1 MNSPTNTTS
10 LTKLRD
16 EALDNNLLIRLS
28 VLTQGPLVE
37 KRFEIREALVLGTLS
52 TYGAGVQ
59 FDVEKLMT
67 DVKAITKCTIS
78 REDVI
83 AILEGLEEQGR
94 ISHIDHLTYFLNH
107 AIVIPDFRTITES
120 LWQEFQGFL
129 IKQFPDYDVYI
140 DKDARRIFD
149 VAVMKIL
156 ARMNLS
162 STPLKDQVESLPFE
176 DFKLEMVTE
185 IEEVCLSSSLKKK
198 YADII
203 YNYFISNSTKLLQFV
218 YNCYTG
224 LINIDLL
231 NREQDMPVI
240 KIFENLRF
248 LMADTNFIVSL
259 LCQTDINYPL
269 SVAVASIC
277 QRSNIPIYYLPDTA
291 KETDGLIEGS
301 NSEMRLNTIKG
312 RTVERSQFVTDFRKR
327 KLYSWP
333 QYYMMMKQWKGIIRD
348 QWSVHPLPE
357 SIEIEKEHSAY
368 TKVYFYVKRTVE
380 PFDIWRHSQR
390 VARKL
395 PYDPHLR
402 RESQYE
408 HDAVSIASIAYL
420 RSKHQESSKKD
431 VFGPWFLTFDSLL
444 SFANMT
450 YKLVCDNLGYI
461 IQPRQLLN
469 YLLSFS
475 RIEFDERDK
484 EAVAFALLQF
494 TVGSRKSQLDLDD
507 YLYLLIPKLGLEIES
522 LDLLKEIILAS
533 SLHEQLEKA
542 IELNEGENADSIA
555 VQILSDSEFVERILS
570 ERETEE
576 KFKRTAVELRVAK
589 ERIKEL
595 EGTIQNKD
603 QTSSITLINNVT
615 NSNNITN
622 TMNLNLQTEITQ
634 FISLL
639 DSMGAF
645 KEGVIDRPKD
655 ISTTDKILSWAKS
668 AKEAIEA
675 SESIS
680 SSTRSLLPYLN
691 HIIGQFG
698 C

>member
-1 MNSPTNTTS
+1 
-10 LTKLRD
+10 
-16 EALDNNLLIRLS
+16 
-28 VLTQGPLVE
+28 LVE

-52 TYGAGVQ
+52 TYEAGVR
-59 FDVEKLMT
+59 FDIEKLLN
-67 DVKAITKCTIS
+67 DIKAITKCTIS
-78 REDVI
+78 REDII
-83 AILEGLEEQGR
+83 AILEGLEERGQ
-94 ISHIDHLTYFLNH
+94 ISHIDHLTYSLNH
-107 AIVIPDFRTITES
+107 AIAIPDFRTITES

-140 DKDARRIFD
+140 DKDARGVFD

-176 DFKLEMVTE
+176 DFKLEMANE
-185 IEEVCLSSSLKKK
+185 IQDACISDSLKKR
-198 YADII
+198 YPDII
-203 YNYFISNSTKLLQFV
+203 YDYFISNSIKLLEFI

-231 NREQDMPVI
+231 NREQDMPII
-240 KIFENLRF
+240 KIFENLQF
-248 LMADTNFIVSL
+248 LVADTNFIVSL

-277 QRSNIPIYYLPDTA
+277 HRSNIPIYYLPDTA
-291 KETDGLIEGS
+291 KEADGLIEGS

-312 RTVERSQFVTDFRKR
+312 HTVEKSQFVTDFRKR
-327 KLYSWP
+327 KSYSWS
-333 QYYMMMKQWKGIIRD
+333 QYYMVMKNWRDIIRD
-348 QWSVHPLPE
+348 QWSVYPLPE
-357 SIEIEKEHSAY
+357 SIVIEKEHSVY
-368 TKVYFYVKRTVE
+368 TKVYFYVKKTIE

-395 PYDPHLR
+395 PYEPHLR

-408 HDAVSIASIAYL
+408 HDAVAIATIAYL
-420 RSKHQESSKKD
+420 RSNYQDGSKKD

-444 SFANMT
+444 SLANMT

-484 EAVAFALLQF
+484 ESVAFALLQF
-494 TVGSRKSQLDLDD
+494 TVGSRKSQLDLND
-507 YLYLLIPKLGLEIES
+507 YLYLLVPKLGLEVES

-576 KFKRTAVELRVAK
+576 KYKRTAVELRLAR

-595 EGTIQNKD
+595 EGSMQNKD
-603 QTSSITLINNVT
+603 RTCSVTLINNVA

-622 TMNLNLQTEITQ
+622 TVDLTLQTEIKN
-634 FISLL
+634 FIDLL

-645 KEGVIDRPKD
+645 KDGVIERPKD
-655 ISTTDKILSWAKS
+655 ISTTDKVLSWAKS
-668 AKEAIEA
+668 AKEAIETSEAIA
-675 SESIS
+675 SRIK
-680 SSTRSLLPYLN
+680 SLLPYLN
-691 HIIGQFG
+691 HIIGQIN